1 MPGKSVIFVFPNRRL
16 FRGFG
21 QGLPGIGPAAPD
33 RIGGPGPASNEAL
46 I

>member
-21 QGLPGIGPAAPD
+21 QGLPGIGPAARTDSANPD
-33 RIGGPGPASNEAL
+33 KPQTNR
-46 I
+46 

>member
-1 MPGKSVIFVFPNRRL
+1 MPGKSVIFVFPNRRP

-21 QGLPGIGPAAPD
+21 QGLPGIGPAVPE
-33 RIGGPGPASNEAL
+33 RFGEPGQTSNESL

>member
-1 MPGKSVIFVFPNRRL
+1 MPGKSVIFVFPNRRP

-21 QGLPGIGPAAPD
+21 QGLPGIGPAAPG
-33 RIGGPGPASNEAL
+33 RFGEPEQTSNESL